1 MQPAL
6 DDKEEEGINHEIAQL
21 EKGLLEQVLSRM
33 TLFRLLLSLF
43 FLVISVFGVGISLNS
58 CMSCSLLLAPAS
70 IPSHTLALIFQF
82 CPVI

>member
-33 TLFRLLLSLF
+33 TPFRLLPCLSLF
-43 FLVISVFGVGISLNS
+43 FLVIRFLVFVFL
-58 CMSCSLLLAPAS
+58 
-70 IPSHTLALIFQF
+70 
-82 CPVI
+82 